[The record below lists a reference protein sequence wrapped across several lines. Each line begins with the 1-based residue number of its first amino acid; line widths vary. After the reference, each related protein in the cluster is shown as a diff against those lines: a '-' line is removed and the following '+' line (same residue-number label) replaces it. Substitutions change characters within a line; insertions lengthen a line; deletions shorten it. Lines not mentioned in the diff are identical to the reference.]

1 MHNPKKHAETRA
13 KQGIKAAATCT
24 AGLLLTLC
32 VADLSMQATVQLAQ
46 DQYGNYVIQH
56 VVEQGRPHERNQVYD
71 RLFPHIVVLSQ
82 NKFASNVVEKMLL
95 HCEPEQ
101 RAAIVEEFLRQ
112 PAGTAPVADMSD
124 DANPRDQSPLEQM
137 MQDQYG
143 NYVVQKTLEVRD
155 GALQAALPPSSTKFK
170 GLLHSLQL
178 RSGHLFG
185 LTLARLT
192 NAIAS

>member
-1 MHNPKKHAETRA
+1 
-13 KQGIKAAATCT
+13 
-24 AGLLLTLC
+24 
-32 VADLSMQATVQLAQ
+32 VQLAQ

-101 RAAIVEEFLRQ
+101 RASIVEEFLRQ
-112 PAGTAPVADMSD
+112 PAGSTLMPDVSD

-143 NYVVQKTLEVRD
+143 NYVVQKTLEV
-155 GALQAALPPSSTKFK
+155 GGTFVAKWTVKCIANLISGPVCAL
-170 GLLHSLQL
+170 
-178 RSGHLFG
+178 SGS
-185 LTLARLT
+185 APYC
-192 NAIAS
+192 

>member
-1 MHNPKKHAETRA
+1 MPALPCA
-13 KQGIKAAATCT
+13 
-24 AGLLLTLC
+24 
-32 VADLSMQATVQLAQ
+32 QATVQLAQ

-56 VVEQGRPHERNQVYD
+56 VVEQGRPHERNQVYE

-112 PAGTAPVADMSD
+112 PMGTLSPADMMSD
-124 DANPRDQSPLEQM
+124 DANARDQSPLEQM

-143 NYVVQKTLEVRD
+143 NYVVQKTLEV
-155 GALQAALPPSSTKFK
+155 GPEACLALWAV
-170 GLLHSLQL
+170 
-178 RSGHLFG
+178 
-185 LTLARLT
+185 ARCSCKLYLSRG
-192 NAIAS
+192 ISPFR